1 METSLLFASL
11 YLKCSDMCFYWIHA
25 YWIPHVLK
33 FLNVPEKSHRLI
45 LKLPFIYKA
54 WGYWILI
61 HSNVLVWTVK
71 QFFILTAFPWEKSV
85 FFHGSTPLF
94 QPQKGQGQ
102 GNQGNMC
109 WLSIS
114 LYFKLVILIF
124 FFWFIEIAL
133 YLNHIIQVGRILI
146 STLTFVSVINHIC
159 ISQSY
164 VLSFLNFQ
172 LNTTYLI
179 SNSTPNPKKSQ
190 NYWEGQMKQIISL
203 QKKI

>member
-1 METSLLFASL
+1 M
-11 YLKCSDMCFYWIHA
+11 
-25 YWIPHVLK
+25 
-33 FLNVPEKSHRLI
+33 PEKSHRLI

-146 STLTFVSVINHIC
+146 STLTFVSVYKSHLYLPILCPLFSKFSTQHNLLDQQFYSKPKEIPKLLRRTNETDYFSTKKDINFSI
-159 ISQSY
+159 
-164 VLSFLNFQ
+164 
-172 LNTTYLI
+172 
-179 SNSTPNPKKSQ
+179 
-190 NYWEGQMKQIISL
+190 
-203 QKKI
+203 